1 MYPFVLE
8 IARRGDV
15 APSAEPGAG
24 RVGVRLQKINN
35 KYFKKPLRYSVH
47 HAIIEPNN
55 KHSR

>member
-24 RVGVRLQKINN
+24 GVGVHVQKINN
-35 KYFKKPLRYSVH
+35 KKYKKSLHSTVNRDIMDSNK
-47 HAIIEPNN
+47 EP
-55 KHSR
+55 R